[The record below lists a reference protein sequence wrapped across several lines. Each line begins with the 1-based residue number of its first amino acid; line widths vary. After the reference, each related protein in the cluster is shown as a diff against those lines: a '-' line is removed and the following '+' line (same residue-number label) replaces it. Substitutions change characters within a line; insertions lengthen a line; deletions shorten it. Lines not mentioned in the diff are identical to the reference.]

1 MLAAVTKRQENVCI
15 SLNGVHSVVFLEAQG
30 FHKGATGIL
39 GEEPAGPE
47 TIPGQEVRPE
57 AALPLLRSFG
67 WQLEQWR
74 VASAD
79 GFG

>member
-1 MLAAVTKRQENVCI
+1 MHKSEWGLQCGI
-15 SLNGVHSVVFLEAQG
+15 SGGPRIPQG
-30 FHKGATGIL
+30 SNRGSGGRASRTG
-39 GEEPAGPE
+39 

-57 AALPLLRSFG
+57 AALPLLRSFD

-74 VASAD
+74 VASVD